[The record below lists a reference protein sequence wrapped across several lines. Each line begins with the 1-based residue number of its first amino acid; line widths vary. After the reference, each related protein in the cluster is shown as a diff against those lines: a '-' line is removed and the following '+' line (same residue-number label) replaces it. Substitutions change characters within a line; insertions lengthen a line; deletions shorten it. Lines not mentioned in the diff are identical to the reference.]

1 MASKSGEKYALL
13 IAVFGFMLIIATG
26 VNMLIG
32 DDSIPPLVSI
42 IGLILIIVAMMLK
55 KRSVQT

>member
-1 MASKSGEKYALL
+1 MKTQTGANYALL

-26 VNMLIG
+26 VNWLIG

-42 IGLILIIVAMMLK
+42 IGLILIVVAMMLK